1 MSIDVAD
8 RVGAWVS
15 HEGQEFSKGSF
26 EKLLRNEIPFVFI
39 EDFATIKECEALV
52 SSAIKE
58 GFGSYRDV
66 EPRIDRIGNTVFEF
80 DKLSQ
85 DAYFEQN
92 IGAIAVQER
101 IFGTSFDPIQRLLD
115 VLSLTTGRNANVARD
130 SSNRRYYS
138 GLVRRI
144 ERGTLLHIDYAPVE
158 QKRNWEVTKITQQL
172 SWNLYLRASPEG
184 HGKTHIYDRQWQPQD
199 NAYPE
204 GSYGF
209 SRTVVRGANKVSFT
223 PKAGLAVIFNTRN
236 FHFVDEVTD
245 DRIAVSTAIGLKD
258 NGDLILWS

>member
-1 MSIDVAD
+1 MSIDVED

-15 HEGQEFSKGSF
+15 FEGQEFSKSSF
-26 EKLLRNEIPFVFI
+26 ESLLRNEIPYVFI
-39 EDFATIKECEALV
+39 DGFATIKECEDLV
-52 SSAIKE
+52 SSAIDE

-80 DKLSQ
+80 DKVSQ

-92 IGAIAVQER
+92 TAAISVQDR
-101 IFGTSFDPIQRLLD
+101 IFGNSFDPIHRLLD
-115 VLSLTTGRNANVARD
+115 ALSSTTGRMANVARD

-158 QKRNWEVTKITQQL
+158 QKKNWEVTKITQQL
-172 SWNLYLRASPEG
+172 SWNLYLRASPVG
-184 HGKTHIYDRQWQPQD
+184 QGKTHIYDRQWQPQD
-199 NAYPE
+199 NAYPD

-209 SRTVVRGANKVSFT
+209 AQSVVRGANKVSFT
-223 PKAGLAVIFNTRN
+223 PKAGRAVIFNTRN
-236 FHFVDEVTD
+236 FHYVDEVTD